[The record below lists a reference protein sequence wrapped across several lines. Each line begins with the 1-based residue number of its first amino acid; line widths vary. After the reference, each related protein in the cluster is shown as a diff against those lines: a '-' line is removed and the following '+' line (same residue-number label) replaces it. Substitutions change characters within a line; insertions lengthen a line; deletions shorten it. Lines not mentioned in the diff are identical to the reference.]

1 MQVKDKKYLANI
13 FSRISKSV
21 TTINEKIIAHQQGKT
36 SVQELAAIAALEQ
49 LAMQHEIL
57 IVLAMLV
64 TDPVLTAE
72 PLPEFPKKIIGFN

>member
-1 MQVKDKKYLANI
+1 MHVKDRKYLANI
-13 FSRISKSV
+13 FSRISGSV
-21 TTINEKIIAHQQGKT
+21 TSINEKIIAHRQGKA
-36 SVQELAAIAALEQ
+36 SVQELLALAALEQ

-72 PLPEFPKKIIGFN
+72 PLPELPKKIIGFN